1 MPKSSQQIQ
10 VFFSSEH
17 LLYSCGSALP
27 PIRGKNGFSAGGRG
41 SVFNF
46 AQNPVNFSLENI
58 PLLQKLYREELVGQ
72 TFEASGCVRPRRLLD
87 KWSSGGR
94 ELFLDGSHQH
104 LLFLL
109 YLRRS
114 NSLQTILRCATI
126 SKRALRPP

>member
-27 PIRGKNGFSAGGRG
+27 PIRGKNGLAAGGRG

-87 KWSSGGR
+87 KWSSGG
-94 ELFLDGSHQH
+94 
-104 LLFLL
+104 
-109 YLRRS
+109 
-114 NSLQTILRCATI
+114 A
-126 SKRALRPP
+126 RAIFRRPPPAFVISTLSQEEQQFANHLYP

>member
-46 AQNPVNFSLENI
+46 VQNPVNFSLENI

-87 KWSSGGR
+87 KWSSGGARAIFRR
-94 ELFLDGSHQH
+94 EPPAFVISTLSQEEQQFANH
-104 LLFLL
+104 L
-109 YLRRS
+109 Y
-114 NSLQTILRCATI
+114 
-126 SKRALRPP
+126 P